1 MCLELEANLETLA
14 TCFLKT
20 ISVRGVVQSVEA
32 IRYKPEGRVYHFP
45 MGSLA
50 FFIDLIRPWD

>member
-1 MCLELEANLETLA
+1 VCLELEANLETLA

-32 IRYKPEGRVYHFP
+32 IRYKPEGRVFISRWGHWHF
-45 MGSLA
+45 SLT
-50 FFIDLIRPWD
+50 